1 MNRYIVIL
9 FSTLLIFLTS
19 CATTKREYP
28 TSSYQC
34 QKTGEIFEISNSI
47 DEGNL
52 ICPDKTC
59 GGKLVKVASYRR
71 YGSGLNTRYGYS
83 DPWSVGYSGPY
94 VNRRSFFGMGFHS
107 GHHHHHYY
115 HDDKRSK
122 SGSKKSS
129 GPFSKNIPTSGNNSS
144 GPSTNSKS
152 FSKNIPGSSS
162 KPSSSPSPGR
172 PSSSSSSS
180 KNFSR
185 SIPSSSSSSSR
196 SSGGSKSFS
205 KSIPSKSSD

>member
-1 MNRYIVIL
+1 MNLYIVIL

-83 DPWSVGYSGPY
+83 DPWRVGYSGPY

-122 SGSKKSS
+122 SGSSK
-129 GPFSKNIPTSGNNSS
+129 PKNIPQSRPNFPRPSAKNVSNSNPNPGASSNSGSTS
-144 GPSTNSKS
+144 
-152 FSKNIPGSSS
+152 
-162 KPSSSPSPGR
+162 R
-172 PSSSSSSS
+172 SSSSSNSS
-180 KNFSR
+180 
-185 SIPSSSSSSSR
+185 
-196 SSGGSKSFS
+196 
-205 KSIPSKSSD
+205 PSKSSSSGGRANFPRPSAKN

>member
-1 MNRYIVIL
+1 MNQYIVIL

-83 DPWSVGYSGPY
+83 DPWRVGYSGPY
-94 VNRRSFFGMGFHS
+94 VNRRNFFGMGFHS

-122 SGSKKSS
+122 SGSSK
-129 GPFSKNIPTSGNNSS
+129 PKNIPQSRPNFPRPSAKNVSNSNPNP
-144 GPSTNSKS
+144 GASTNS
-152 FSKNIPGSSS
+152 G
-162 KPSSSPSPGR
+162 SPSR
-172 PSSSSSSS
+172 SSSSSNSS
-180 KNFSR
+180 
-185 SIPSSSSSSSR
+185 
-196 SSGGSKSFS
+196 
-205 KSIPSKSSD
+205 PSKSSSSGGKANFPRPSAKN

>member
-1 MNRYIVIL
+1 MNIYIVIL

-83 DPWSVGYSGPY
+83 DPWRVGYSGPY
-94 VNRRSFFGMGFHS
+94 VNRRNFFGMGFHS

-122 SGSKKSS
+122 SGSSK
-129 GPFSKNIPTSGNNSS
+129 PKNIPQSRPNFPRPSAKNVSNSNPNPGASSNSGSTS
-144 GPSTNSKS
+144 
-152 FSKNIPGSSS
+152 
-162 KPSSSPSPGR
+162 R
-172 PSSSSSSS
+172 SSSSSNSS
-180 KNFSR
+180 
-185 SIPSSSSSSSR
+185 
-196 SSGGSKSFS
+196 
-205 KSIPSKSSD
+205 PSKSSSSGGRANFPRPSAKN

>member
-1 MNRYIVIL
+1 MNQYIVIL

-83 DPWSVGYSGPY
+83 DPWRVGYSGPY

-129 GPFSKNIPTSGNNSS
+129 GPFSKNIPTSSRIEVHLPPPGLPRMRQPMTPFGRCLRWSRLRS
-144 GPSTNSKS
+144 GKKENTMPVGPVSV
-152 FSKNIPGSSS
+152 
-162 KPSSSPSPGR
+162 GR
-172 PSSSSSSS
+172 QTSAAAALPQL
-180 KNFSR
+180 KR
-185 SIPSSSSSSSR
+185 
-196 SSGGSKSFS
+196 
-205 KSIPSKSSD
+205 

>member
-1 MNRYIVIL
+1 MNLYIVIL

-83 DPWSVGYSGPY
+83 DPWRVGYSGPY
-94 VNRRSFFGMGFHS
+94 VNRRNFFGMGFHS

-122 SGSKKSS
+122 SGSSK
-129 GPFSKNIPTSGNNSS
+129 PKNIPQSRPNFPRPSEKNVSNSNPNPRASSNSGSTS
-144 GPSTNSKS
+144 
-152 FSKNIPGSSS
+152 
-162 KPSSSPSPGR
+162 R
-172 PSSSSSSS
+172 SSSSSNSS
-180 KNFSR
+180 
-185 SIPSSSSSSSR
+185 
-196 SSGGSKSFS
+196 
-205 KSIPSKSSD
+205 PSKSSSSGGRANFPRPSAKN

>member
-9 FSTLLIFLTS
+9 FSALLIFLTS
-19 CATTKREYP
+19 CATTKRQYP

-83 DPWSVGYSGPY
+83 DPWRVGYSGPY
-94 VNRRSFFGMGFHS
+94 VNRRNFFGMGFHS

-122 SGSKKSS
+122 SGSSK
-129 GPFSKNIPTSGNNSS
+129 PKNIPQSRPNFPRPSAKNVSNSNPNPGASSNSG
-144 GPSTNSKS
+144 
-152 FSKNIPGSSS
+152 
-162 KPSSSPSPGR
+162 SPSR
-172 PSSSSSSS
+172 SSSSSNSS
-180 KNFSR
+180 
-185 SIPSSSSSSSR
+185 
-196 SSGGSKSFS
+196 
-205 KSIPSKSSD
+205 PSKSSSSGGKANFPRPSAKN

>member
-83 DPWSVGYSGPY
+83 DPWRVGYSGPY
-94 VNRRSFFGMGFHS
+94 VNRRNFFGMGFHS

-122 SGSKKSS
+122 SGSSK
-129 GPFSKNIPTSGNNSS
+129 PKNIPQSRPNFPRPSEKNVSNSNPNPRASSNSGSTS
-144 GPSTNSKS
+144 
-152 FSKNIPGSSS
+152 
-162 KPSSSPSPGR
+162 R
-172 PSSSSSSS
+172 SSSSSNSS
-180 KNFSR
+180 
-185 SIPSSSSSSSR
+185 
-196 SSGGSKSFS
+196 
-205 KSIPSKSSD
+205 PSKSSSSGGRANFPRPSAKN

>member
-83 DPWSVGYSGPY
+83 DPWRVGYSGPY
-94 VNRRSFFGMGFHS
+94 VNRRNFFGMGFHS

-115 HDDKRSK
+115 HDEKRSK
-122 SGSKKSS
+122 SGSSK
-129 GPFSKNIPTSGNNSS
+129 PKNIPQSRPNFPRPSAKNVSNSNPNP
-144 GPSTNSKS
+144 GASTNS
-152 FSKNIPGSSS
+152 G
-162 KPSSSPSPGR
+162 SPSR
-172 PSSSSSSS
+172 SSSSSNSS
-180 KNFSR
+180 
-185 SIPSSSSSSSR
+185 
-196 SSGGSKSFS
+196 
-205 KSIPSKSSD
+205 PSKSSSSGGKANFPRPSAKN

>member
-9 FSTLLIFLTS
+9 FSALLIFLTS
-19 CATTKREYP
+19 CATTKRQYP

-83 DPWSVGYSGPY
+83 DPWRVGYSGPY
-94 VNRRSFFGMGFHS
+94 VNRRNFFGMGFHS

-122 SGSKKSS
+122 SGSSK
-129 GPFSKNIPTSGNNSS
+129 PKNIPQSRPNFPRPSAKNVSNTNPNPGASSNSG
-144 GPSTNSKS
+144 
-152 FSKNIPGSSS
+152 
-162 KPSSSPSPGR
+162 SPSR
-172 PSSSSSSS
+172 SSSSSNSS
-180 KNFSR
+180 
-185 SIPSSSSSSSR
+185 
-196 SSGGSKSFS
+196 
-205 KSIPSKSSD
+205 PSKSSSSGGKANFPRPSAKN

>member
-83 DPWSVGYSGPY
+83 DPWRVGYSGPY
-94 VNRRSFFGMGFHS
+94 VNRRNFFGMGFHS

-122 SGSKKSS
+122 SGWSK
-129 GPFSKNIPTSGNNSS
+129 PKNIPQSRPNFPRPSAKNVSNSNPNPGASSNSG
-144 GPSTNSKS
+144 
-152 FSKNIPGSSS
+152 
-162 KPSSSPSPGR
+162 SPSR
-172 PSSSSSSS
+172 SSSSSNSS
-180 KNFSR
+180 
-185 SIPSSSSSSSR
+185 
-196 SSGGSKSFS
+196 
-205 KSIPSKSSD
+205 PSKSSSSGGKANFPRPSAKN

>member
-9 FSTLLIFLTS
+9 FSALLIFLTS
-19 CATTKREYP
+19 CATTKRQYP

-83 DPWSVGYSGPY
+83 DPWRVGYSGPY
-94 VNRRSFFGMGFHS
+94 VNRRNFFGMGFHS

-122 SGSKKSS
+122 SGSSK
-129 GPFSKNIPTSGNNSS
+129 PKNIPQSRPNFPRPSAKNVSNPNPGASSNSG
-144 GPSTNSKS
+144 
-152 FSKNIPGSSS
+152 
-162 KPSSSPSPGR
+162 SPSR
-172 PSSSSSSS
+172 SSSSSNSS
-180 KNFSR
+180 
-185 SIPSSSSSSSR
+185 
-196 SSGGSKSFS
+196 
-205 KSIPSKSSD
+205 PSKSSSSGGKANFPRPSAKN

>member
-83 DPWSVGYSGPY
+83 DPWRVGYSGPY
-94 VNRRSFFGMGFHS
+94 VNRRNFFGMGFHS
-107 GHHHHHYY
+107 GHHLHHYY

-122 SGSKKSS
+122 SGSSK
-129 GPFSKNIPTSGNNSS
+129 PKNIPQSRPNFPRPSAKNVSNSNPNPGASSNSG
-144 GPSTNSKS
+144 
-152 FSKNIPGSSS
+152 
-162 KPSSSPSPGR
+162 SPSR
-172 PSSSSSSS
+172 SSSSSNSS
-180 KNFSR
+180 
-185 SIPSSSSSSSR
+185 
-196 SSGGSKSFS
+196 
-205 KSIPSKSSD
+205 PSKSSSSGGKANFPRPSAKN

>member
-1 MNRYIVIL
+1 MNIYIVIL

-71 YGSGLNTRYGYS
+71 YGSGLNTRYGFS
-83 DPWSVGYSGPY
+83 DPWRVGYSGPY
-94 VNRRSFFGMGFHS
+94 VNRRNFFGMGFHS

-122 SGSKKSS
+122 SGSSK
-129 GPFSKNIPTSGNNSS
+129 PKNIPQSRPNFPRPSAKNVSNSNPNPGASSNSGSTS
-144 GPSTNSKS
+144 
-152 FSKNIPGSSS
+152 
-162 KPSSSPSPGR
+162 R
-172 PSSSSSSS
+172 SSSSSNSS
-180 KNFSR
+180 
-185 SIPSSSSSSSR
+185 
-196 SSGGSKSFS
+196 
-205 KSIPSKSSD
+205 PSKSSSSGGRANFPRPSAKN

>member
-9 FSTLLIFLTS
+9 FSALLIFLTS

-34 QKTGEIFEISNSI
+34 EKTGEIFEISNSI
-47 DEGNL
+47 NEGNL

-83 DPWSVGYSGPY
+83 DPWRVGYSGPY
-94 VNRRSFFGMGFHS
+94 VNRRNFFGMGFHS

-122 SGSKKSS
+122 SGSSK
-129 GPFSKNIPTSGNNSS
+129 PKNIPQSRPNFPRPSAKNVSNTNPNPGASSNSG
-144 GPSTNSKS
+144 
-152 FSKNIPGSSS
+152 
-162 KPSSSPSPGR
+162 SPSR
-172 PSSSSSSS
+172 SSSSSNSS
-180 KNFSR
+180 
-185 SIPSSSSSSSR
+185 
-196 SSGGSKSFS
+196 
-205 KSIPSKSSD
+205 PSKSSSSGGKANFPRPSAKN

>member
-9 FSTLLIFLTS
+9 FSALLIFLTS
-19 CATTKREYP
+19 CATTKRQYP

-83 DPWSVGYSGPY
+83 DPWRVGYSGPY
-94 VNRRSFFGMGFHS
+94 VNRRNFFGMGFHS

-122 SGSKKSS
+122 SGSSK
-129 GPFSKNIPTSGNNSS
+129 PKNIPQSRPNFPRPSAKNVSNSNPNPGASSNSG
-144 GPSTNSKS
+144 
-152 FSKNIPGSSS
+152 
-162 KPSSSPSPGR
+162 SPSR
-172 PSSSSSSS
+172 SSSSSNSS
-180 KNFSR
+180 
-185 SIPSSSSSSSR
+185 
-196 SSGGSKSFS
+196 
-205 KSIPSKSSD
+205 PSKSSYSGGKANFPRPSAKN

>member
-9 FSTLLIFLTS
+9 FSALLIFLTS
-19 CATTKREYP
+19 CATTKRQYP

-83 DPWSVGYSGPY
+83 DPWRVGYSGPY
-94 VNRRSFFGMGFHS
+94 VNRRNFFGMGFHS

-115 HDDKRSK
+115 HDGKRSK
-122 SGSKKSS
+122 SGSSK
-129 GPFSKNIPTSGNNSS
+129 PKNIPQSRPNFPRPSAKNVSNSNPNPGASSNSG
-144 GPSTNSKS
+144 
-152 FSKNIPGSSS
+152 
-162 KPSSSPSPGR
+162 SPSR
-172 PSSSSSSS
+172 SSSSSNSS
-180 KNFSR
+180 
-185 SIPSSSSSSSR
+185 
-196 SSGGSKSFS
+196 
-205 KSIPSKSSD
+205 PSKSSSSGGKANFPRPSAKN

>member
-9 FSTLLIFLTS
+9 FSALLIFFTS
-19 CATTKREYP
+19 CATTKRQYP

-52 ICPDKTC
+52 ICPDNTC

-83 DPWSVGYSGPY
+83 DPWRVGYSGPY
-94 VNRRSFFGMGFHS
+94 VNRRNFFGMGFHS

-122 SGSKKSS
+122 SGSSK
-129 GPFSKNIPTSGNNSS
+129 PKNIPQSRPNFPRPSAKNVSNSNPNPGASSNSG
-144 GPSTNSKS
+144 
-152 FSKNIPGSSS
+152 
-162 KPSSSPSPGR
+162 SPSR
-172 PSSSSSSS
+172 SSSSSNSS
-180 KNFSR
+180 
-185 SIPSSSSSSSR
+185 
-196 SSGGSKSFS
+196 
-205 KSIPSKSSD
+205 PSKSSSSGGKANFPRPSAKN

>member
-83 DPWSVGYSGPY
+83 DPWRVGYSGPY
-94 VNRRSFFGMGFHS
+94 VNRRNFFGMGFHS

-122 SGSKKSS
+122 SGSSK
-129 GPFSKNIPTSGNNSS
+129 PKNIPQSRPNFPRPSAKNVSNSH
-144 GPSTNSKS
+144 PNPVASTNS
-152 FSKNIPGSSS
+152 G
-162 KPSSSPSPGR
+162 SPSR
-172 PSSSSSSS
+172 SSSSSNSS
-180 KNFSR
+180 
-185 SIPSSSSSSSR
+185 
-196 SSGGSKSFS
+196 
-205 KSIPSKSSD
+205 PSKSSSSGGRANFPRPSAKN

>member
-9 FSTLLIFLTS
+9 FSALLIFLTS

-34 QKTGEIFEISNSI
+34 EKTGEIFEISNSI
-47 DEGNL
+47 NEGNL

-83 DPWSVGYSGPY
+83 DPWRVGYSGPY
-94 VNRRSFFGMGFHS
+94 VNRRNFFGMGFHS

-115 HDDKRSK
+115 HDEKRSK
-122 SGSKKSS
+122 SGSSK
-129 GPFSKNIPTSGNNSS
+129 PKNIPQSRPNFPRPSAKNVSNSNPNP
-144 GPSTNSKS
+144 GASTNS
-152 FSKNIPGSSS
+152 G
-162 KPSSSPSPGR
+162 SPSR
-172 PSSSSSSS
+172 SSSSSNSS
-180 KNFSR
+180 
-185 SIPSSSSSSSR
+185 
-196 SSGGSKSFS
+196 
-205 KSIPSKSSD
+205 PSKSSSSGGKANFPRPSAKN

>member
-1 MNRYIVIL
+1 MNLYIVIL

-83 DPWSVGYSGPY
+83 DPWRVGYSGPY
-94 VNRRSFFGMGFHS
+94 VNRRNFFGMGFHS
-107 GHHHHHYY
+107 GHHHHHYF

-122 SGSKKSS
+122 SGSSK
-129 GPFSKNIPTSGNNSS
+129 PKNIPQSRPNFPRPSEKNVSNSNPNPRASSNSGSTS
-144 GPSTNSKS
+144 
-152 FSKNIPGSSS
+152 
-162 KPSSSPSPGR
+162 R
-172 PSSSSSSS
+172 SSSSSNSS
-180 KNFSR
+180 
-185 SIPSSSSSSSR
+185 
-196 SSGGSKSFS
+196 
-205 KSIPSKSSD
+205 PSKSSSSGGRANFPRPSAKN

>member
-9 FSTLLIFLTS
+9 FSALLIFLTS
-19 CATTKREYP
+19 CATTKRQYP

-83 DPWSVGYSGPY
+83 DPWRVGYSGPY
-94 VNRRSFFGMGFHS
+94 VNRRNFFGMGFHS

-122 SGSKKSS
+122 SGSSK
-129 GPFSKNIPTSGNNSS
+129 PKNIPQSRPNFPRPSAKNVSNSNPTPGASSNSG
-144 GPSTNSKS
+144 
-152 FSKNIPGSSS
+152 
-162 KPSSSPSPGR
+162 SPSR
-172 PSSSSSSS
+172 SSSSS
-180 KNFSR
+180 N
-185 SIPSSSSSSSR
+185 SSSSKSS
-196 SSGGSKSFS
+196 SSGGKANFPR
-205 KSIPSKSSD
+205 PSAKN

>member
-1 MNRYIVIL
+1 MNLYIVIL

-83 DPWSVGYSGPY
+83 DPWRVGYSGPY
-94 VNRRSFFGMGFHS
+94 VNRRNFFGMGFHS
-107 GHHHHHYY
+107 GHHHHHYF

-122 SGSKKSS
+122 SGSSK
-129 GPFSKNIPTSGNNSS
+129 PKNIPQSRPNFPRPSAKNVSNSNPNPGASSNSGSTS
-144 GPSTNSKS
+144 
-152 FSKNIPGSSS
+152 
-162 KPSSSPSPGR
+162 R
-172 PSSSSSSS
+172 SSSSSNSS
-180 KNFSR
+180 
-185 SIPSSSSSSSR
+185 
-196 SSGGSKSFS
+196 
-205 KSIPSKSSD
+205 PSKSSSSGGRANFPRPSAKN

>member
-9 FSTLLIFLTS
+9 FSALLIFLTS
-19 CATTKREYP
+19 CATTKRQYP

-34 QKTGEIFEISNSI
+34 ERTGEIFEISNSI

-83 DPWSVGYSGPY
+83 DPWRVGYSGPY
-94 VNRRSFFGMGFHS
+94 VNRRNFFGMGFHS

-122 SGSKKSS
+122 SGSSK
-129 GPFSKNIPTSGNNSS
+129 PKNIPQSRPNFPRPSAKNVSNSNPNPGASSNSG
-144 GPSTNSKS
+144 
-152 FSKNIPGSSS
+152 
-162 KPSSSPSPGR
+162 SPSR
-172 PSSSSSSS
+172 SSSSSNSS
-180 KNFSR
+180 
-185 SIPSSSSSSSR
+185 
-196 SSGGSKSFS
+196 
-205 KSIPSKSSD
+205 PSKSSSSGGKANFPRPSAKN

>member
-9 FSTLLIFLTS
+9 FSALLIFLTS
-19 CATTKREYP
+19 CATTKRQYP

-34 QKTGEIFEISNSI
+34 EKTGEIFEISNSI

-83 DPWSVGYSGPY
+83 DPWRVGYSGPY
-94 VNRRSFFGMGFHS
+94 VNRRNFFGMGFHS

-122 SGSKKSS
+122 SGSSK
-129 GPFSKNIPTSGNNSS
+129 PKNIPQSRPNFPRPSAKNVSNSNPNPGASSNSG
-144 GPSTNSKS
+144 
-152 FSKNIPGSSS
+152 
-162 KPSSSPSPGR
+162 SPSR
-172 PSSSSSSS
+172 SSSSSNSS
-180 KNFSR
+180 
-185 SIPSSSSSSSR
+185 
-196 SSGGSKSFS
+196 
-205 KSIPSKSSD
+205 PSKSSSSGGKANFPRPSAKN

>member
-19 CATTKREYP
+19 CATTKRQYP

-47 DEGNL
+47 DEENL
-52 ICPDKTC
+52 ICPDKNC

-83 DPWSVGYSGPY
+83 DPWRVGYSGPY

-172 PSSSSSSS
+172 PSSSSSRWLKTVLSLW
-180 KNFSR
+180 
-185 SIPSSSSSSSR
+185 
-196 SSGGSKSFS
+196 
-205 KSIPSKSSD
+205 

>member
-19 CATTKREYP
+19 CATTKRQYP

-83 DPWSVGYSGPY
+83 DPWRVGYSGPY
-94 VNRRSFFGMGFHS
+94 VNRRNFFGMGFHS

-122 SGSKKSS
+122 SGSSK
-129 GPFSKNIPTSGNNSS
+129 PKNIPQSRPNFPRPSAKNVSNSNPNP
-144 GPSTNSKS
+144 GASTNS
-152 FSKNIPGSSS
+152 G
-162 KPSSSPSPGR
+162 SPSR
-172 PSSSSSSS
+172 SSSSSNSS
-180 KNFSR
+180 
-185 SIPSSSSSSSR
+185 
-196 SSGGSKSFS
+196 
-205 KSIPSKSSD
+205 PSKSSSSGGKANFPRPSAKN

>member
-83 DPWSVGYSGPY
+83 DPWRVGYSGPY
-94 VNRRSFFGMGFHS
+94 VNRRNFFGMGFHS

-122 SGSKKSS
+122 SGSSK
-129 GPFSKNIPTSGNNSS
+129 PKNIPQSRPNFPRPSAKNVSNSNPNPGASSNSGSTS
-144 GPSTNSKS
+144 
-152 FSKNIPGSSS
+152 
-162 KPSSSPSPGR
+162 R
-172 PSSSSSSS
+172 SSSSSNSS
-180 KNFSR
+180 
-185 SIPSSSSSSSR
+185 
-196 SSGGSKSFS
+196 
-205 KSIPSKSSD
+205 PSKSSSSGGRANFPRPSAKN

>member
-83 DPWSVGYSGPY
+83 DPWRVGYSGPY
-94 VNRRSFFGMGFHS
+94 VNRRNFFGMGFHS

-122 SGSKKSS
+122 SGSSK
-129 GPFSKNIPTSGNNSS
+129 PKNIPQSRPNFPRPSAKNVSNSNPNPGASSNSG
-144 GPSTNSKS
+144 
-152 FSKNIPGSSS
+152 
-162 KPSSSPSPGR
+162 SPSR
-172 PSSSSSSS
+172 SSSSSNSS
-180 KNFSR
+180 
-185 SIPSSSSSSSR
+185 
-196 SSGGSKSFS
+196 
-205 KSIPSKSSD
+205 PSKSSSSGGKANFPRPSAKN

>member
-83 DPWSVGYSGPY
+83 DPWRVGYSGPY
-94 VNRRSFFGMGFHS
+94 VNRRNFFGMGFHS

-122 SGSKKSS
+122 SGSSK
-129 GPFSKNIPTSGNNSS
+129 PKNIPQSRPNFPRPSAKNVSNSNPNPGASSNSG
-144 GPSTNSKS
+144 
-152 FSKNIPGSSS
+152 
-162 KPSSSPSPGR
+162 SPSR
-172 PSSSSSSS
+172 SSSSSNSS
-180 KNFSR
+180 
-185 SIPSSSSSSSR
+185 
-196 SSGGSKSFS
+196 
-205 KSIPSKSSD
+205 PSKSSYSGGKANFPRPSAKN

>member
-9 FSTLLIFLTS
+9 FSALLIFLTS
-19 CATTKREYP
+19 CATTKRQYP

-83 DPWSVGYSGPY
+83 DPWRVGYSGPY
-94 VNRRSFFGMGFHS
+94 VNRRNFFGMGFHS

-122 SGSKKSS
+122 SGSSK
-129 GPFSKNIPTSGNNSS
+129 PKNIPQSRPNFPRPSAKNVSNSNPNP
-144 GPSTNSKS
+144 GASTNS
-152 FSKNIPGSSS
+152 G
-162 KPSSSPSPGR
+162 SPSR
-172 PSSSSSSS
+172 SSSSSNSS
-180 KNFSR
+180 
-185 SIPSSSSSSSR
+185 
-196 SSGGSKSFS
+196 
-205 KSIPSKSSD
+205 PSKSSSSGGKANFPRPSAKN

>member
-1 MNRYIVIL
+1 MNLYIVIL

-83 DPWSVGYSGPY
+83 DPWRVGYSGPY

-122 SGSKKSS
+122 SGSNK
-129 GPFSKNIPTSGNNSS
+129 PKNIPQSRPNFPRPSAKNVSNSNLNPGASSNSGSTS
-144 GPSTNSKS
+144 
-152 FSKNIPGSSS
+152 
-162 KPSSSPSPGR
+162 R
-172 PSSSSSSS
+172 SSSSSNSS
-180 KNFSR
+180 
-185 SIPSSSSSSSR
+185 
-196 SSGGSKSFS
+196 
-205 KSIPSKSSD
+205 PSKSSSSGGRANFPRPSAKN

>member
-83 DPWSVGYSGPY
+83 DPWRVGYSGPY
-94 VNRRSFFGMGFHS
+94 VNRRNFFGMGFHS

-122 SGSKKSS
+122 SGSSK
-129 GPFSKNIPTSGNNSS
+129 PKNIPQSRPNFPRPSAKNVSNSNPNP
-144 GPSTNSKS
+144 GASTNS
-152 FSKNIPGSSS
+152 G
-162 KPSSSPSPGR
+162 SPSR
-172 PSSSSSSS
+172 SSSSSNSS
-180 KNFSR
+180 
-185 SIPSSSSSSSR
+185 
-196 SSGGSKSFS
+196 
-205 KSIPSKSSD
+205 PSKSSSSGGKANFPRPSAKN

>member
-9 FSTLLIFLTS
+9 FSALLIFLTS

-34 QKTGEIFEISNSI
+34 EKTGEIFEISNSI
-47 DEGNL
+47 NEGNL

-83 DPWSVGYSGPY
+83 DPWRVGYSGPY
-94 VNRRSFFGMGFHS
+94 VNRRNFFGMGFHS

-115 HDDKRSK
+115 YHHCLLMISVIMILIEHQLIDSHVFENDDV
-122 SGSKKSS
+122 
-129 GPFSKNIPTSGNNSS
+129 
-144 GPSTNSKS
+144 
-152 FSKNIPGSSS
+152 
-162 KPSSSPSPGR
+162 
-172 PSSSSSSS
+172 
-180 KNFSR
+180 
-185 SIPSSSSSSSR
+185 
-196 SSGGSKSFS
+196 
-205 KSIPSKSSD
+205 

>member
-1 MNRYIVIL
+1 MNLYIVIL

-71 YGSGLNTRYGYS
+71 YGSGLNTRYGFS
-83 DPWSVGYSGPY
+83 DPWRVGYSGPY
-94 VNRRSFFGMGFHS
+94 VNRRNFFGMGFHS

-122 SGSKKSS
+122 SGSSK
-129 GPFSKNIPTSGNNSS
+129 PKNIPQSRPNFPRPSAKNVSNSNPNPGASSNSGSTS
-144 GPSTNSKS
+144 
-152 FSKNIPGSSS
+152 
-162 KPSSSPSPGR
+162 R
-172 PSSSSSSS
+172 SSSSSNSS
-180 KNFSR
+180 
-185 SIPSSSSSSSR
+185 
-196 SSGGSKSFS
+196 
-205 KSIPSKSSD
+205 PSKSSSSGGRANFPRPSAKN

>member
-1 MNRYIVIL
+1 MNLYIVIL

-83 DPWSVGYSGPY
+83 DPWRVGYSGPY
-94 VNRRSFFGMGFHS
+94 VNRRNFFGMGFHS

-122 SGSKKSS
+122 SGSSK
-129 GPFSKNIPTSGNNSS
+129 PKNIPQSRPNFPRPSAKNVSNSNPNPGASSNSGSTS
-144 GPSTNSKS
+144 
-152 FSKNIPGSSS
+152 
-162 KPSSSPSPGR
+162 R
-172 PSSSSSSS
+172 SSSSSNSS
-180 KNFSR
+180 
-185 SIPSSSSSSSR
+185 
-196 SSGGSKSFS
+196 
-205 KSIPSKSSD
+205 PSKSSSSGGRANFPRPSAKN

>member
-9 FSTLLIFLTS
+9 FSALLIFLTS
-19 CATTKREYP
+19 CATTKRQYP

-83 DPWSVGYSGPY
+83 DPWRVGYSGPS
-94 VNRRSFFGMGFHS
+94 VNRRNCFGMGFHS
-107 GHHHHHYY
+107 GHHPHHYY

-122 SGSKKSS
+122 SGSSK
-129 GPFSKNIPTSGNNSS
+129 PKNIPQSRPNFPRPSAKNVSNSNPNPGASSNSG
-144 GPSTNSKS
+144 
-152 FSKNIPGSSS
+152 
-162 KPSSSPSPGR
+162 SPSR
-172 PSSSSSSS
+172 SSSSSNWSPS
-180 KNFSR
+180 KIS
-185 SIPSSSSSSSR
+185 
-196 SSGGSKSFS
+196 SSGGKANFPR
-205 KSIPSKSSD
+205 PSAKN

>member
-71 YGSGLNTRYGYS
+71 YGSGLNTRYGFS
-83 DPWSVGYSGPY
+83 DPWRVGYSGPY
-94 VNRRSFFGMGFHS
+94 VNRRNFFGMGFHS

-122 SGSKKSS
+122 SGSSK
-129 GPFSKNIPTSGNNSS
+129 PKNIPQSRPNFPRPSAKNVSNSNPNPGASSNSGSTS
-144 GPSTNSKS
+144 
-152 FSKNIPGSSS
+152 
-162 KPSSSPSPGR
+162 R
-172 PSSSSSSS
+172 SSSSSNSS
-180 KNFSR
+180 
-185 SIPSSSSSSSR
+185 
-196 SSGGSKSFS
+196 
-205 KSIPSKSSD
+205 PSKSSSSGGRANFPRPSAKN

>member
-83 DPWSVGYSGPY
+83 DPWRVGYSGPY
-94 VNRRSFFGMGFHS
+94 VNRRNFFGMGFHS

-122 SGSKKSS
+122 SGSSK
-129 GPFSKNIPTSGNNSS
+129 PKNIPQSRPNFPRPSAKNVSNSNPS
-144 GPSTNSKS
+144 PGASTNS
-152 FSKNIPGSSS
+152 G
-162 KPSSSPSPGR
+162 SPSR
-172 PSSSSSSS
+172 SSSSSNSS
-180 KNFSR
+180 
-185 SIPSSSSSSSR
+185 
-196 SSGGSKSFS
+196 
-205 KSIPSKSSD
+205 PSKSSSSGGKANFPRPSAKN

>member
-9 FSTLLIFLTS
+9 FSALLIFFTS
-19 CATTKREYP
+19 CTTTKRQYP

-83 DPWSVGYSGPY
+83 DPWRVGYSGPY
-94 VNRRSFFGMGFHS
+94 VNRRNFFGMGFHS

-122 SGSKKSS
+122 SGSSK
-129 GPFSKNIPTSGNNSS
+129 PKNIPQSRPNFPRPSAKNVSNSNPNPGASSNSG
-144 GPSTNSKS
+144 
-152 FSKNIPGSSS
+152 
-162 KPSSSPSPGR
+162 SPSR
-172 PSSSSSSS
+172 SSSSSNSS
-180 KNFSR
+180 
-185 SIPSSSSSSSR
+185 
-196 SSGGSKSFS
+196 
-205 KSIPSKSSD
+205 PSKSSYSGGKANFPRPSAKN